1 MVLQSDNKRVIR
13 KFGKKELALEN
24 GVQYSWFDITQYHW
38 KVSGLVL
45 RQMQVGGGGW
55 EGPW

>member
-1 MVLQSDNKRVIR
+1 MVQGLDMRFLAKKHKNDVRGIRVID
-13 KFGKKELALEN
+13 E
-24 GVQYSWFDITQYHW
+24 WFHQYHW